1 LDRELR
7 AQSRRLQSSAVY
19 SPVTALVS
27 LRDAN
32 RFMSAAPLPVLR
44 LLGLLTLAAALG
56 WASSARADDYGDV
69 NGLLRSGKVAE
80 ALTRA
85 DQYLASK
92 PRDPQM
98 RFLKGVILTEA
109 GRTADAIETYI
120 GLNQEF
126 PELPEPY
133 NNLAVLYA
141 AQSQFDKARTA
152 LEQAVRANPSY
163 ATAHENL
170 GDVYAK
176 LASLSYGKAQQLD
189 PANTT
194 VRPKLALIRQL
205 FAPANAAPTPTGAL
219 TPASG
224 AASGSPT
231 AAPGG

>member
-1 LDRELR
+1 MRTD
-7 AQSRRLQSSAVY
+7 
-19 SPVTALVS
+19 
-27 LRDAN
+27 
-32 RFMSAAPLPVLR
+32 FMSPACLHVLR
-44 LLGLLTLAAALG
+44 LLGLLTLASALG
-56 WASSARADDYGDV
+56 WAGVARADDYADV
-69 NGLLRSGKVAE
+69 YGLQRSGNSAG
-80 ALTRA
+80 ALARA
-85 DQYLASK
+85 DRYLAAK

-98 RFLKGVILTEA
+98 RFLKGVILAEA
-109 GRTADAIETYI
+109 GRTAEAIETYT
-120 GLNQEF
+120 GLNQEY

-152 LEQAVRANPSY
+152 LEHAVRANPSY

-176 LASLSYGKAQQLD
+176 LAALSYSKAQQLE
-189 PANTT
+189 PANTS

-224 AASGSPT
+224 AASGSRT
-231 AAPGG
+231 AAPGS